1 MGIIKYFRKKYW
13 EAAIFRGGRRIPFTC
28 DGLTAVPDSAYALFT
43 EKELEKYAEQAT
55 KYAQISSER
64 EKIAQKVEREAVEI
78 KKAEYM
84 QNKIGNEYQGIVSGI
99 TAFGMFVELEN
110 TVEGLIKFEDLGNE
124 YFIYNDE
131 NKTLIGEHT
140 KKVYKIGDKVKI
152 KVIYADKQLRRIN
165 FKLI

>member
-1 MGIIKYFRKKYW
+1 MHLPQKQHGNLY
-13 EAAIFRGGRRIPFTC
+13 
-28 DGLTAVPDSAYALFT
+28 GLIRANNL
-43 EKELEKYAEQAT
+43 QAT